1 MHCSRCGGLIISD
14 RYLGLDGQLPMLRC
28 ANCGAILDA
37 RIQHHQRE
45 RHRTELQRRRAR
57 HRFPE
62 LSRMTWLLLH
72 NE

>member
-1 MHCSRCGGLIISD
+1 MQCSRCGGLIISD

-37 RIQHHQRE
+37 SIQRHQRD
-45 RHRTELQRRRAR
+45 RQCTEVQRSRAR

-62 LSRMTWLLLH
+62 LSRMTRLLLH